1 MSEAKRSFHGELV
14 PTTQSVVGSGAE
26 NSNQNKEKNLNK
38 KISLGVAISLVAI
51 GCAITF
57 VLTWTVSLK
66 IYNGKLVSSD
76 TYEGMY
82 AKLREI
88 DATVR
93 NNYINSVSDEQ
104 IANSVIN
111 GYVAGIGDKYASY
124 MAADSYYELQ
134 QTNNGIIMNAGF
146 DAEEDGSGYLLV
158 TTVYKGSSAE
168 LNGVEVGD
176 VITEIDGKSLLSM
189 EAGTAAGKLSGEI
202 GTRIALK
209 LLRDGEEISVNLI
222 RQQLEIESV
231 TSKVLNG
238 SVGYIKITAF
248 NGKTAEQFADHLNKL
263 IEADAK
269 ALIIDVRQNGGG
281 LVSSLKPILDR
292 FIPAAII
299 ATAEY
304 SDGSRRTLI
313 ETDSEVH
320 VELPIAILVDGG
332 TASASE
338 LLAVALRDEC
348 GAVLVGTQTYGK
360 AVMQNTYE
368 FPDGSAIT
376 ISTAKVYPSKSDSY
390 DGIGLKPDY
399 LAELP
404 AGATLG
410 SLSDDMDSQLQ
421 KALEV
426 IAPNS
431 DN

>member
-1 MSEAKRSFHGELV
+1 M
-14 PTTQSVVGSGAE
+14 
-26 NSNQNKEKNLNK
+26 
-38 KISLGVAISLVAI
+38 GVAISLVAI

-57 VLTWTVSLK
+57 VLTWTISLK

-93 NNYINSVSDEQ
+93 NNYINSGSVSDEQ

-124 MAADSYYELQ
+124 MAAESYYELQ
-134 QTNNGIIMNAGF
+134 QTNSGIIMNAGF

-158 TTVYKGSSAE
+158 TTVYRGSSAE

-176 VITEIDGKSLLSM
+176 VITEIDGKNLLSM

-209 LLRDGEEISVNLI
+209 LLRDGEEVSVNLI

-231 TSKVLNG
+231 TSKVING

-248 NGKTAEQFADHLNKL
+248 NGKTAEQFAEHLNTL
-263 IEADAK
+263 TEADVK

-281 LVSSLKPILDR
+281 LVSSLKPILN
-292 FIPAAII
+292 
-299 ATAEY
+299 
-304 SDGSRRTLI
+304 
-313 ETDSEVH
+313 

-338 LLAVALRDEC
+338 LFAVALRDEC

-360 AVMQNTYE
+360 AVMQNTFE
-368 FPDGSAIT
+368 FPDGSAVT
-376 ISTAKVYPSKSDSY
+376 ISTAKVYPSKSESY
-390 DGIGLKPDY
+390 DGVGLKPDY

-404 AGATLG
+404 AGAAPG

-421 KALEV
+421 KAIEV

-431 DN
+431 VN